1 MHLALVGTPNSGK
14 TALFNALTG
23 SRQKVAN
30 YPGVTVERKEGSFV
44 TPSGRQVSVVDL
56 PGTYSL
62 RGRSPDEEI
71 TRDVVLGRT
80 KGEAMPDLVLCVAD
94 STNLRLTIRL
104 VLELKST
111 GRPLAL
117 VLNMF
122 DIATRRGV
130 TVDVPRLS
138 EALGVPV
145 VTSIAVRKGGTA
157 DLLRLTDEIAGASA
171 TPHRQNLWEPLTVSQ
186 LRATQREADR
196 IIAATVSLPA
206 RPDTWTARIDAVVLH
221 PVAGLAILMLLLFV
235 MFQAVFAWAQPLM
248 ELLSSAFEALG
259 QFVHDT
265 LPAGL
270 LQSFLQNG
278 VISGVGSVIVFL
290 PQIIIIFLFILLLED
305 FGYMARAAFLM
316 DRIMGGAGLH
326 GRAFIP
332 LLSSFACA
340 IPGIMA
346 TRVIDNRRDRL
357 TTILIAPLMTCS
369 ARIPVYTLIIS
380 AFIPAKMI
388 WGWVNLQGLVM
399 FGLYAA
405 GIVSALGD
413 VVPDQILHVARLR
426 AGAVHAGTARLQDAA
441 AEEHRDRHL
450 HAREYVPAARR
461 HHDLLDDG
469 ADLVSGVVPG
479 SRLPA
484 PTEPAINYSLAAMI
498 GKAIAPLLSPL
509 GFNWQI
515 AVALIPGMAARE
527 VAVAALGT
535 VYAIEG
541 GKEAADANRTGAG
554 DQMEPCHRAVAA
566 RLVHL
571 RAAMRFHAGGDPPRN
586 RQLEV
591 DGGHLRLH
599 AGARLCREFCHL
611 QHRGGARR
619 RVAKGRHGTVMGI
632 ENFRQLAG
640 YNHWANRRLYD
651 AALKMPDEHY
661 RRPTGVFFGSL
672 HGTLNHLLLTDRVW
686 LKRLTGEGEHPA
698 RLNAILHEDL
708 KDLVRARMTEDARLI
723 KVIGG
728 YSAADLGNTVSYQ
741 TMSGAPQ
748 QQPLRDILLH
758 LFNHQTHHRG
768 HAHACCSIVTGTE
781 PLSLDL
787 LLFQR
792 GVPAPDLN

>member
-14 TALFNALTG
+14 TSLFNALTG

-44 TPSGRQVSVVDL
+44 TPLGRQVSVVDL

-71 TRDVVLGRT
+71 TRDIVLGRT
-80 KGEAMPDLVLCVAD
+80 AGEAVPDLVLCVAD

-104 VLELKST
+104 LLELKRT
-111 GRPLAL
+111 GRPLML

-130 TVDVPRLS
+130 TVDVAQLS
-138 EALGVPV
+138 EALGIPV
-145 VTSIAVRKGGTA
+145 VTSIAVRKGGIA
-157 DLLRLTDEIAGASA
+157 ELLRRTDEFAMQA
-171 TPHRQNLWEPLTVSQ
+171 PVPLQENLWQPLTVAQ

-196 IIAATVSLPA
+196 IIAATISLPA

-221 PVAGLAILMLLLFV
+221 PVAGLAILALILFV

-248 ELLSSAFEALG
+248 ELLSFSFEALG
-259 QFVHDT
+259 QLVHAT
-265 LPAGL
+265 LPPGL

-380 AFIPAKMI
+380 AFIPARQV
-388 WGWVNLQGLVM
+388 WGFVNLQGLVM

-405 GIVSALGD
+405 GIASALGVSALIKFMMWRD
-413 VVPDQILHVARLR
+413 YAPAPFMLELPDYKLPRARSIAIGIYTRAKMFLQR
-426 AGAVHAGTARLQDAA
+426 AGTTIFSMMVLIWFLASFPLAPEGAQD
-441 AEEHRDRHL
+441 
-450 HAREYVPAARR
+450 
-461 HHDLLDDG
+461 
-469 ADLVSGVVPG
+469 
-479 SRLPA
+479 
-484 PTEPAINYSLAAMI
+484 PAINYSFAAMI
-498 GKAIAPLLSPL
+498 GKALEPLFAPL

-515 AVALIPGMAARE
+515 VVALIPGMAARE

-541 GKEAADANRTGAG
+541 GKEAADQIGQLLATKWSLATALSLLVWYIFAPQCASTLAVIRRETGSWNWMAITFAYMFALAYAASLATYSIAHALGAG
-554 DQMEPCHRAVAA
+554 
-566 RLVHL
+566 
-571 RAAMRFHAGGDPPRN
+571 
-586 RQLEV
+586 
-591 DGGHLRLH
+591 
-599 AGARLCREFCHL
+599 
-611 QHRGGARR
+611 
-619 RVAKGRHGTVMGI
+619 
-632 ENFRQLAG
+632 
-640 YNHWANRRLYD
+640 
-651 AALKMPDEHY
+651 
-661 RRPTGVFFGSL
+661 
-672 HGTLNHLLLTDRVW
+672 
-686 LKRLTGEGEHPA
+686 
-698 RLNAILHEDL
+698 
-708 KDLVRARMTEDARLI
+708 
-723 KVIGG
+723 
-728 YSAADLGNTVSYQ
+728 
-741 TMSGAPQ
+741 
-748 QQPLRDILLH
+748 
-758 LFNHQTHHRG
+758 
-768 HAHACCSIVTGTE
+768 
-781 PLSLDL
+781 
-787 LLFQR
+787 
-792 GVPAPDLN
+792 

>member
-1 MHLALVGTPNSGK
+1 MEAPLFHLALVGTPNSGK

-30 YPGVTVERKEGSFV
+30 YPGVTVERKQGGFV
-44 TPSGRQVSVVDL
+44 MPSGRQVSVVDL

-71 TRDVVLGRT
+71 TRDVVLGRAT
-80 KGEAMPDLVLCVAD
+80 GEAAPDLVLCVAD

-104 VLELKST
+104 ALELKRV
-111 GRPLAL
+111 GRPLML

-130 TVDVPRLS
+130 TVDVGKLS
-138 EALGVPV
+138 ELLGVPV

-157 DLLRLTDEIAGASA
+157 EILQRTDELAKTLAPA
-171 TPHRQNLWEPLTVSQ
+171 DAEPRQNAWTPPSAAE
-186 LRATQREADR
+186 LRTTQREADR

-206 RPDTWTARIDAVVLH
+206 RPDTWTGRIDAVVLH
-221 PVAGLAILMLLLFV
+221 PVGGLVVLAVVLFV

-248 ELLSSAFEALG
+248 ELLSSGFDALG

-278 VISGVGSVIVFL
+278 VISGVGSVVVFL

-316 DRIMGGAGLH
+316 DRIMGGVGLH

-357 TTILIAPLMTCS
+357 TTILTAPLMTCS

-380 AFIPAKMI
+380 AFIPPKQILGFMD
-388 WGWVNLQGLVM
+388 LRGLVM

-405 GIVSALGD
+405 GVISALGVSFLIKFFMWRD
-413 VVPDQILHVARLR
+413 DAPAPFMLELPDYKLPRPRSVVIGIYTRAKMFLQR
-426 AGAVHAGTARLQDAA
+426 AGTTIFSMMILIWFLASFPQPPASAA
-441 AEEHRDRHL
+441 
-450 HAREYVPAARR
+450 
-461 HHDLLDDG
+461 
-469 ADLVSGVVPG
+469 
-479 SRLPA
+479 
-484 PTEPAINYSLAAMI
+484 EPAINYSIAAWI
-498 GKAIAPLLSPL
+498 GHHLEPLLAPV

-541 GKEAADANRTGAG
+541 GKEAATQIGLVLADKWTLATALSLLVWYIFAPQCASTLAVIRRETGSWKW
-554 DQMEPCHRAVAA
+554 MAVTFAYM
-566 RLVHL
+566 L
-571 RAAMRFHAGGDPPRN
+571 
-586 RQLEV
+586 
-591 DGGHLRLH
+591 
-599 AGARLCREFCHL
+599 
-611 QHRGGARR
+611 
-619 RVAKGRHGTVMGI
+619 T
-632 ENFRQLAG
+632 LA
-640 YNHWANRRLYD
+640 YLA
-651 AALKMPDEHY
+651 
-661 RRPTGVFFGSL
+661 S
-672 HGTLNHLLLTDRVW
+672 LLTYNLARA
-686 LKRLTGEGEHPA
+686 LGTG
-698 RLNAILHEDL
+698 
-708 KDLVRARMTEDARLI
+708 
-723 KVIGG
+723 
-728 YSAADLGNTVSYQ
+728 
-741 TMSGAPQ
+741 
-748 QQPLRDILLH
+748 
-758 LFNHQTHHRG
+758 
-768 HAHACCSIVTGTE
+768 
-781 PLSLDL
+781 
-787 LLFQR
+787 
-792 GVPAPDLN
+792 

>member
-14 TALFNALTG
+14 TSLFNALTG

-44 TPSGRQVSVVDL
+44 TPSGRQVSLVDL

-71 TRDVVLGRT
+71 TRDIVLGRAR
-80 KGEAMPDLVLCVAD
+80 GEPLPDLVLCVAD

-104 VLELKST
+104 LLELKNT

-138 EALGVPV
+138 NALGVPV

-157 DLLRLTDEIAGASA
+157 NLLRLTDDILAQAQSPIRE
-171 TPHRQNLWEPLTVSQ
+171 NLWRPLTIAE

-196 IIAATVSLPA
+196 IIGTTVSLPT

-221 PVAGLAILMLLLFV
+221 PVGGLAILLTILFV

-248 ELLSSAFEALG
+248 ELLSSAFDAAG
-259 QFVHDT
+259 QFIHNT

-278 VISGVGSVIVFL
+278 VISGVGSVVVFL

-380 AFIPAKMI
+380 AFIPPKLV
-388 WGWVNLQGLVM
+388 WGWINLQGLVM

-405 GIVSALGD
+405 GIASALGMSFLIKFLMWRD
-413 VVPDQILHVARLR
+413 YAPAPFMLELPDYKMPRVRSIAIGVYNRAKMFLQR
-426 AGAVHAGTARLQDAA
+426 AGTTIFSMMVLIWFLASFPQPPAGTA
-441 AEEHRDRHL
+441 
-450 HAREYVPAARR
+450 
-461 HHDLLDDG
+461 G
-469 ADLVSGVVPG
+469 
-479 SRLPA
+479 
-484 PTEPAINYSLAAMI
+484 PAINYSLAAII
-498 GKAIAPLLSPL
+498 GKAVAPLLAPL

-541 GKEAADANRTGAG
+541 GNEAAEQIGQVLATKWSLATALSLLAWYIFAPQCASTLAVIRRETGSWKWVAITFAYMLALGYAASLATYNIAFALGAG
-554 DQMEPCHRAVAA
+554 
-566 RLVHL
+566 
-571 RAAMRFHAGGDPPRN
+571 
-586 RQLEV
+586 
-591 DGGHLRLH
+591 
-599 AGARLCREFCHL
+599 
-611 QHRGGARR
+611 
-619 RVAKGRHGTVMGI
+619 
-632 ENFRQLAG
+632 
-640 YNHWANRRLYD
+640 
-651 AALKMPDEHY
+651 
-661 RRPTGVFFGSL
+661 
-672 HGTLNHLLLTDRVW
+672 
-686 LKRLTGEGEHPA
+686 
-698 RLNAILHEDL
+698 
-708 KDLVRARMTEDARLI
+708 
-723 KVIGG
+723 
-728 YSAADLGNTVSYQ
+728 
-741 TMSGAPQ
+741 
-748 QQPLRDILLH
+748 
-758 LFNHQTHHRG
+758 
-768 HAHACCSIVTGTE
+768 
-781 PLSLDL
+781 
-787 LLFQR
+787 
-792 GVPAPDLN
+792 

>member
-1 MHLALVGTPNSGK
+1 MEAPLMHLALVGTPNSGK
-14 TALFNALTG
+14 TSLFNALTG

-30 YPGVTVERKEGSFV
+30 YPGVTVERKQGSFV
-44 TPSGRQVSVVDL
+44 TPLGRQVSLVDL

-80 KGEAMPDLVLCVAD
+80 PGEAVPDLVLCVAD

-111 GRPLAL
+111 GRPLML

-130 TVDVPRLS
+130 TVDVARLS

-157 DLLRLTDEIAGASA
+157 DLLRRTDEISA
-171 TPHRQNLWEPLTVSQ
+171 QAPVPLQQNLWQPLTVAG
-186 LRATQREADR
+186 LRATQRQADR
-196 IIAATVSLPA
+196 IIAATISLPTK
-206 RPDTWTARIDAVVLH
+206 PDTWTARVDAVVLH
-221 PVAGLAILMLLLFV
+221 PVAGLAILALILFV

-248 ELLSSAFEALG
+248 DLLSAAFIALG
-259 QFVHDT
+259 QLVHDT

-380 AFIPAKMI
+380 AFIPARQI
-388 WGWVNLQGLVM
+388 GGWVNLQGLVM

-405 GIVSALGD
+405 GIASALGVSFVIKFFMLRD
-413 VVPDQILHVARLR
+413 YAPAPFMLELPDYKLPR
-426 AGAVHAGTARLQDAA
+426 AGSIAIGIYTRAKMFLQRAGTTIFSMMVLIWFLASFPLP
-441 AEEHRDRHL
+441 
-450 HAREYVPAARR
+450 PA
-461 HHDLLDDG
+461 G
-469 ADLVSGVVPG
+469 ATD
-479 SRLPA
+479 
-484 PTEPAINYSLAAMI
+484 PAINYSFAAMI
-498 GKAIAPLLSPL
+498 GKALEPLLMPI

-541 GKEAADANRTGAG
+541 GKEAADQIGQVLATKWSLATALSLLAWYIFAPQCASTLAVIRRETGSWKWMAVTFAYMLALAYVASLATYNIAYALGAG
-554 DQMEPCHRAVAA
+554 
-566 RLVHL
+566 
-571 RAAMRFHAGGDPPRN
+571 
-586 RQLEV
+586 
-591 DGGHLRLH
+591 
-599 AGARLCREFCHL
+599 
-611 QHRGGARR
+611 
-619 RVAKGRHGTVMGI
+619 
-632 ENFRQLAG
+632 
-640 YNHWANRRLYD
+640 
-651 AALKMPDEHY
+651 
-661 RRPTGVFFGSL
+661 
-672 HGTLNHLLLTDRVW
+672 
-686 LKRLTGEGEHPA
+686 
-698 RLNAILHEDL
+698 
-708 KDLVRARMTEDARLI
+708 
-723 KVIGG
+723 
-728 YSAADLGNTVSYQ
+728 
-741 TMSGAPQ
+741 
-748 QQPLRDILLH
+748 
-758 LFNHQTHHRG
+758 
-768 HAHACCSIVTGTE
+768 
-781 PLSLDL
+781 
-787 LLFQR
+787 
-792 GVPAPDLN
+792 

>member
-1 MHLALVGTPNSGK
+1 MESPLMHLALVGTPNSGK

-44 TPSGRQVSVVDL
+44 TPKGRQVSMVDL

-80 KGEAMPDLVLCVAD
+80 AGEALPDLVLCIAD

-104 VLELKST
+104 LLELKST
-111 GRPLAL
+111 GRPIAL

-130 TVDVPRLS
+130 SVDVPKLS
-138 EALGVPV
+138 AALGVPV
-145 VTSIAVRKGGTA
+145 ATSIAVRKGGTA
-157 DLLRLTDEIAGASA
+157 DLLRLTDELLVQ
-171 TPHRQNLWEPLTVSQ
+171 TPAKPRENLWQPLSVSE

-196 IIAATVSLPA
+196 IIAASVSLPA
-206 RPDTWTARIDAVVLH
+206 RPDTWTGRIDAVVLH
-221 PVAGLAILMLLLFV
+221 PVGGLAILLLILFV

-248 ELLSSAFEALG
+248 QLLSSGFDGLG
-259 QFVHDT
+259 QWVHDT
-265 LPAGL
+265 LPTGL

-380 AFIPAKMI
+380 AFIPPKLI
-388 WGWVNLQGLVM
+388 WRWINLQGLVM

-405 GIVSALGD
+405 GIVSALGVSFLIKSFMWRD
-413 VVPDQILHVARLR
+413 YQPAPFMLELPDYKMPRLR
-426 AGAVHAGTARLQDAA
+426 SIVIGVYTRAKMFLHRAGTTIFAMMVLIWFLASFPQPPLGD
-441 AEEHRDRHL
+441 E
-450 HAREYVPAARR
+450 
-461 HHDLLDDG
+461 G
-469 ADLVSGVVPG
+469 
-479 SRLPA
+479 
-484 PTEPAINYSLAAMI
+484 PAINYSLAAII
-498 GKAIAPLLSPL
+498 GKAIAPLLAPV

-541 GKEAADANRTGAG
+541 GKEAAAQIGQVLTTKWSLATALSLLAWYIFAPQCASTLAVIRRETGSWRYMALTFAYMLALAYAASLMTYNIAVAFGAG
-554 DQMEPCHRAVAA
+554 
-566 RLVHL
+566 
-571 RAAMRFHAGGDPPRN
+571 
-586 RQLEV
+586 
-591 DGGHLRLH
+591 
-599 AGARLCREFCHL
+599 
-611 QHRGGARR
+611 
-619 RVAKGRHGTVMGI
+619 
-632 ENFRQLAG
+632 
-640 YNHWANRRLYD
+640 
-651 AALKMPDEHY
+651 
-661 RRPTGVFFGSL
+661 
-672 HGTLNHLLLTDRVW
+672 
-686 LKRLTGEGEHPA
+686 
-698 RLNAILHEDL
+698 
-708 KDLVRARMTEDARLI
+708 
-723 KVIGG
+723 
-728 YSAADLGNTVSYQ
+728 
-741 TMSGAPQ
+741 
-748 QQPLRDILLH
+748 
-758 LFNHQTHHRG
+758 
-768 HAHACCSIVTGTE
+768 
-781 PLSLDL
+781 
-787 LLFQR
+787 
-792 GVPAPDLN
+792 